1 MFQVIVLRLHFRLKQ
16 AWQRPVFIGS
26 ALRGG
31 FGQAI
36 ADLACTEPALLASE
50 SSCRTCPKQQACA
63 YPAVFKRPEENGQS
77 KAPHY
82 ALRPPVWGSV
92 AMDSG
97 EHLVFEQ
104 VLYDD
109 ALAQLPVIL
118 HAWSRFQFDD
128 SQPQLEFVKAEQLDL
143 QGDVIA
149 SWVPEVPV
157 QGFKPLS
164 PLLDFSA
171 GSEMKIRFLSPVI
184 LRKQGQ
190 DKTRTTITAKD
201 IVESARQRSPLKKET
216 LIHLLPFNELEKSV
230 ITAWAASID
239 MQADLYDCQWD
250 RNSRNHG
257 KKIPMKGVIGELTL
271 SGNLEPFSASLYL
284 AQFTGLGKYANYGAG
299 HIQIDTIR

>member
-164 PLLDFSA
+164 PLLDFTA
-171 GSEMKIRFLSPVI
+171 GSDIKIRFLSPVI
-184 LRKQGQ
+184 LRKQAQ
-190 DKTRTTITAKD
+190 DKSRTTITAKD
-201 IVESARQRSPLKKET
+201 IVESARQRSPLKK
-216 LIHLLPFNELEKSV
+216 
-230 ITAWAASID
+230 
-239 MQADLYDCQWD
+239 
-250 RNSRNHG
+250 RR
-257 KKIPMKGVIGELTL
+257 
-271 SGNLEPFSASLYL
+271 
-284 AQFTGLGKYANYGAG
+284 
-299 HIQIDTIR
+299 